1 MNLRQLRQFVTL
13 AETGNFRRA
22 AEQLHMAQP
31 PLSVSIRKLE
41 EELGTPLFARMP
53 TGVLLTAAGEAM
65 LASARQTLFHA
76 QQCQQSVQAAV
87 HGEGGLLRLGFVGS
101 ATYSLLP
108 RLISG
113 FRKKY
118 PMVELELTEQ
128 TTVSTLDGLEAR
140 RLDLGLV
147 RYPVL
152 DPRPFVLTPLEPD
165 EFVAALPARSRFAR
179 RAALPLSE
187 LAGEPFIMYSL
198 SRVPGLFAVTMARC
212 QQAGF
217 TPRIAQEATQ
227 IQTILSLVQS
237 GLGVALVA
245 SVARQFVPAGVKLLR
260 LSDSRANFEIGLALV
275 AAQES
280 SNRLVQTFTSHAL
293 DTVAQRCV

>member
-1 MNLRQLRQFVTL
+1 MNLRQLRQFVAL

-22 AEQLHMAQP
+22 AERLHMAQP
-31 PLSVSIRKLE
+31 PLSVSVRKLE
-41 EELGTPLFARMP
+41 EELGAPLFDRTP
-53 TGVLLTAAGEAM
+53 TGVVLTTAGEAM

-87 HGEGGLLRLGFVGS
+87 GGEGGRLRLGIVGS

-118 PMVELELTEQ
+118 PQVELELTEQ
-128 TTVSTLDGLEAR
+128 TTLSTLDGLEAR

-147 RYPVL
+147 RYPVI
-152 DPRPFVLTPLEPD
+152 DPRPFVLTPLERD
-165 EFVAALPARSRFAR
+165 EFVAALPARSRLAR
-179 RAALPLSE
+179 RAALPLAE
-187 LAGEPFIMYSL
+187 LADQPFIMYSA
-198 SRVPGLFAVTMARC
+198 SRVPGLFAMTMARC

-245 SVARQFVPAGVKLLR
+245 GVASQVVPSGVKLLR
-260 LSDSRANFEIGLALV
+260 LSDNPRNVEIGLALV
-275 AAQES
+275 SSKES

-293 DTVAQRCV
+293 ATVAPA

>member
-31 PLSVSIRKLE
+31 PLSVSMRKLE
-41 EELGTPLFARMP
+41 EELGAPLFDRNPA
-53 TGVLLTAAGEAM
+53 GVVLTAAGEAM
-65 LASARQTLFHA
+65 LGSARQTLLHA

-87 HGEGGLLRLGFVGS
+87 GGEGGRLRLGIVGS

-118 PMVELELTEQ
+118 PQVELELTEQ
-128 TTVSTLDGLEAR
+128 TTLSTLDGLEAR

-147 RYPVL
+147 RYPVI
-152 DPRPFVLTPLEPD
+152 DPRPFVLTPLERD
-165 EFVAALPARSRFAR
+165 EFVAALPARSRLAR
-179 RAALPLSE
+179 RAALPLAE
-187 LAGEPFIMYSL
+187 LADQPFIMYSA
-198 SRVPGLFAVTMARC
+198 SRVPGLFAMTMARC

-245 SVARQFVPAGVKLLR
+245 GVASQVVPAGVKLLR
-260 LSDSRANFEIGLALV
+260 LSDNPRNVEIGLALV
-275 AAQES
+275 ASKES
-280 SNRLVQTFTSHAL
+280 TSRLVQTFTHHAL
-293 DTVAQRCV
+293 ATVAPA